1 MAHKQE
7 GKKEGKLVR
16 DLIPAI
22 IKASGSE
29 PQVRVLGAKAYKA
42 ALRTK
47 LVEEAQE
54 CASAKGRAALIE
66 ELADMHEVI
75 ASLCE
80 TEKISTHEI
89 VRAARSKHKVRG
101 GFTKRIF
108 LTSVKT
114 K

>member
-1 MAHKQE
+1 MAHRQE

-22 IKASGSE
+22 IAASGAV
-29 PQVRVLGAKAYKA
+29 PKTRVLSSKAYKA

-54 CASAKGRAALIE
+54 CVAAQGRTALIE
-66 ELADMHEVI
+66 ELADAREVI
-75 ASLCE
+75 DAICHA
-80 TEKISTHEI
+80 EKIKASDVTS
-89 VRAARSKHKVRG
+89 AARKKRKMRG
-101 GFTKRIF
+101 GFTKQLF
-108 LTSVKT
+108 LISIRK